1 MNDFIFLSDSKFDEF
16 LLFKQNINE
25 NIYSIYK
32 LKKIKKNLNNVL
44 FLIKC
49 LFEVIMKHIFF

>member
-32 LKKIKKNLNNVL
+32 LNMMRTLNACCVL
-44 FLIKC
+44 K
-49 LFEVIMKHIFF
+49 